1 MPEKTKHLK
10 RIVIL
15 PLHSGVSKQLLPM
28 EHFANTAKLTPL
40 LAALKR
46 PEFCSQF
53 KKELVATGIDPENFR
68 LKDRVC

>member
-46 PEFCSQF
+46 PELCSQF
-53 KKELVATGIDPENFR
+53 KKELVATGIYPENFR